1 MFITVMRRHTKSI
14 IIRVMIGLIAVVF
27 VFWGI
32 YTIRGRPGV
41 KIAYVNGDL
50 ITGQEYQATYQQM
63 LETLQRQYGTYW
75 NDTLIQAFQ
84 LKQRALDSLINK
96 KLVEQAAYK
105 LGLRVTDEEVAGA
118 ILAYPAFQ
126 VNGKFDQGRYS
137 SVLNYNRI
145 EPAEFESGMRSEL
158 LEQKTHQFIE
168 SFFPI
173 TDTEVKYFYTYQK
186 EKVKIDFVLF
196 DPQNY
201 KGKRAPTDAEKE
213 RYFEGHK
220 EKYRIPAKM
229 KIAYLTI
236 DPSDF
241 ENKVT
246 VSEQELLDYYE
257 LNKEQFT
264 SPEQVRARLILL
276 KLSPDASESEVA
288 KVKDKALAI
297 VQEVKAGG
305 DFSRAA
311 RAYSQDPTASKG
323 GDLGYI
329 TRGQIAKPIEE
340 LAFSLKPGEIG
351 GPVRTS
357 SGWAVVKVEDIR
369 KATTKALSEVR
380 DQIVAA
386 LKKDIGRDMAHEKA
400 LSLIDQMPYN
410 MSLAAYA
417 AQYGLTVHESSY
429 FSKSEPIPGLGEDE
443 RIKRS
448 ISSLGK
454 GELSEVIEHGGRF
467 YIIQVVDIKDSHIPK
482 IDEVSDQLNKDVG
495 DYLSLVSTK
504 KEAESYLEELRR
516 GARWLQLAK
525 NKGLKTGETD
535 FFSRGENIPT
545 IGFAPSLSEA
555 AFSLSSEKRYPD
567 QVFEV
572 DNKIYVIR
580 WSGRKGIDISEF
592 EKEENSY
599 RQMLLALKEG
609 RIFDAWLQSLK
620 DKAEIK
626 ILAPPQ

>member
-1 MFITVMRRHTKSI
+1 MFITVMRRYTKSI

-32 YTIRGRPGV
+32 YTIRGRPGMKV
-41 KIAYVNGDL
+41 AYVNGDL
-50 ITGQEYQATYQQM
+50 ITGQEYQAIYRQM
-63 LETLQRQYGTYW
+63 LEALQRRYGSYW
-75 NDTLIQAFQ
+75 NDNLIQAFQ

-96 KLVEQAAYK
+96 RLVDQEAHK
-105 LGLRVTDEEVAGA
+105 LGLRVTDDEVAGA
-118 ILAYPAFQ
+118 ILTYPAFQ
-126 VNGKFDQGRYS
+126 VNGRFDESRYRS
-137 SVLNYNRI
+137 LLNYNRM
-145 EPAEFESGMRSEL
+145 EPGDFESVMRSEL
-158 LEQKTHQFIE
+158 LEQKIHQFIK

-173 TDTEVKYFYTYQK
+173 TDTEAEYFYTYQR
-186 EKVKIDFVLF
+186 EKIKIDFVLF
-196 DPQNY
+196 DPQKY

-213 RYFEGHK
+213 KYFEEHK
-220 EKYRIPAKM
+220 EKYRIPAKI
-229 KIAYLTI
+229 KIAYLAI

-241 ENKVT
+241 EHNVT
-246 VSEQELLDYYE
+246 VSGEELLDYYE

-264 SPEQVRARLILL
+264 TQEQVKARLILL

-297 VQEVKAGG
+297 VKEVKAGE

-329 TRGQIAKPIEE
+329 TRGQVAKPIEE
-340 LAFSLKPGEIG
+340 LAFGLKRGEIG
-351 GPVRTS
+351 GPVRTL
-357 SGWAVVKVEDIR
+357 SGWALIKVEDIR

-380 DQIVAA
+380 DQIIAT
-386 LKKDIGRDMAHEKA
+386 LKKDISKDMAHEKA
-400 LSLIDQMPYN
+400 LSLVDQMPYN
-410 MSLAAYA
+410 TDLAAYA

-454 GELSEVIEHGGRF
+454 GELSEVIEHQGKF
-467 YIIQVVDIKDSHIPK
+467 YIIQVVDIKDSYIPR
-482 IDEVSDQLNKDVG
+482 INEVSDQLNRDVE
-495 DYLSLVSTK
+495 DYLSLISTK
-504 KEAESYLEELRR
+504 KEAEGYLEKLRG

-525 NKGLKTGETD
+525 NKGLKTGETG
-535 FFSRGENIPT
+535 FFSRGKKIPT
-545 IGFAPSLSEA
+545 IGFAPLLSEA

-572 DNKIYVIR
+572 EDKIYVIR
-580 WSGRKGIDISEF
+580 WLDRKGIDMADF
-592 EKEENSY
+592 EKEKKSY
-599 RQMLLALKEG
+599 RQMLLVLKEG

-626 ILAPPQ
+626 IVTPPQ

>member
-1 MFITVMRRHTKSI
+1 M
-14 IIRVMIGLIAVVF
+14 
-27 VFWGI
+27 
-32 YTIRGRPGV
+32 

-63 LETLQRQYGTYW
+63 LEALQRQYGTYW
-75 NDTLIQAFQ
+75 NDDLIQAFQ

-96 KLVEQAAYK
+96 RLVAQAAYK
-105 LGLRVTDEEVAGA
+105 LGLTVTDEEVAGA

-126 VNGKFDQGRYS
+126 VNGKFDQARYS

-158 LEQKTHQFIE
+158 LEQKIHQFIK

-173 TDTEVKYFYTYQK
+173 TDGETKYFYTYQR
-186 EKVKIDFVLF
+186 EKIKIDFVLF
-196 DPQNY
+196 DPQKY

-213 RYFEGHK
+213 KYFEEHK
-220 EKYRIPAKM
+220 EKYRVPAKI

-264 SPEQVRARLILL
+264 TPEQVRARLILL
-276 KLSPDASESEVA
+276 KLSPDASESEVV

-297 VQEVKAGG
+297 VKEVTGG
-305 DFSRAA
+305 EDFSRAA

-323 GDLGYI
+323 GNLGYI
-329 TRGQIAKPIEE
+329 TRGQVAKPIEE

-357 SGWAVVKVEDIR
+357 SGWAVVKVDDIR
-369 KATTKALSEVR
+369 KASTRALSEVR
-380 DQIVAA
+380 DQIVAT
-386 LKKDIGRDMAHEKA
+386 LKKDISRDMAHEKA
-400 LSLIDQMPYN
+400 LSLVDQMPYN
-410 MSLAAYA
+410 MDLAAYA
-417 AQYGLTVHESSY
+417 AQYGLTAHETSY
-429 FSKSEPIPGLGEDE
+429 FSKSEAIPELGEDE
-443 RIKRS
+443 RIKKS

-454 GELSEVIEHGGRF
+454 GELSEVIEHEGKF
-467 YIIQVVDIKDSHIPK
+467 YIIQVVDIKDSHIPR
-482 IDEVSDQLNKDVG
+482 IEEVSDQLNKDVG

-516 GARWLQLAK
+516 GAGWLQLAK
-525 NKGLKTGETD
+525 NKGLKTRETD

-567 QVFEV
+567 QVFKV
-572 DNKIYVIR
+572 DDKIYVIR

-599 RQMLLALKEG
+599 RHMLLALKEG

-626 ILAPPQ
+626 IVTPP